1 MPCRHGRAS
10 EGALSLSV
18 VTGPLEMLM
27 KLLHCFLGSTQRH
40 MAVWATLEIMDRSGT
55 ANRHR
60 PENLLQ
66 MSIFLSQRTRKRVA
80 AMDFLCACILPQ
92 NAYVETCSPLQWYL
106 GEGPLEGD

>member
-40 MAVWATLEIMDRSGT
+40 MAVWATLEIMDRSG
-55 ANRHR
+55 ASSSRSWGGCL
-60 PENLLQ
+60 EQ
-66 MSIFLSQRTRKRVA
+66 MAEVK
-80 AMDFLCACILPQ
+80 
-92 NAYVETCSPLQWYL
+92 
-106 GEGPLEGD
+106 EGDDVIGKSLSGALFGKA